1 MKRIVFALLAIM
13 TITAGTNAQTKVKES
28 AVPRA
33 VLLAME
39 NTYTSYSVSAWFEQP
54 GQYVAD
60 FTTEGQKGKAYF
72 TDDGEWQ
79 YSAFV
84 VEISECPT
92 IMNTYFVD
100 NYPGFKIR
108 STEYIEEMSGDNYY
122 RMIIT
127 RKGVGSDDFE
137 LIFDTRGKLTKTNA
151 PDPEV
156 VRRDFIARNNP
167 EADLNEREAP
177 EAPSKDGSKSGK
189 KKKDLDIDSEVE
201 KVTPPDAVK
210 KNFEKRYPTNRV
222 KSGPEWVMRDNEY
235 YVAYFTNNAKVNFD
249 AVLAENG
256 SMIMVGTTLAP
267 ERYPR
272 PIQKYL
278 AEKLKGEKYN
288 IEKVV
293 RYDYDSKYRNEEGKK
308 PKQYFYVVIS
318 QKVKG
323 KKGKKYTRM
332 TFDNV
337 GKFTGL
343 LANPL
348 DEKDI
353 R

>member
-1 MKRIVFALLAIM
+1 MKRIVLAILAIIM
-13 TITAGTNAQTKVKES
+13 ITASVNAQKKVKES
-28 AVPRA
+28 QVPRQ

-39 NTYTSYSVSAWFEQP
+39 NTYTSYAVSAWFEQP

-84 VEISECPT
+84 VDVSECPT

-167 EADLNEREAP
+167 EADLSEREGPQPP
-177 EAPSKDGSKSGK
+177 EKADKTARK
-189 KKKDLDIDSEVE
+189 KRQLEIDAEIE
-201 KVTPPDAVK
+201 TVTPPDAVK
-210 KNFEKRYPTNRV
+210 KNFEKRYPTTRI
-222 KSGPEWVMRDNEY
+222 KEGPEWVMRDGEY
-235 YVAYFTNNAKVNFD
+235 YVAYFTNNQRVDFD
-249 AVLAENG
+249 AVLAETG
-256 SMIMVGTTLAP
+256 TMIMVGTKLAP

-278 AEKLKGEKYN
+278 AEKLKGEKYD
-288 IEKVV
+288 IEKMV
-293 RYDYDSKYRNEEGKK
+293 RYDYDSKYRNEDGKK

-323 KKGKKYTRM
+323 KKGKKFTRM

>member
-1 MKRIVFALLAIM
+1 MKRIVLAILAIIM
-13 TITAGTNAQTKVKES
+13 ITASVNAQKKVKES
-28 AVPRA
+28 QVPRQ

-39 NTYTSYSVSAWFEQP
+39 NTYTSYAVSAWFEQP

-84 VEISECPT
+84 VDVSECPT

-137 LIFDTRGKLTKTNA
+137 PIFDTRGKLTKTNA

-167 EADLNEREAP
+167 EADLSEREEPVAP
-177 EAPSKDGSKSGK
+177 DKDGNKKSKK
-189 KKKDLDIDSEVE
+189 RRDLDIDSEVE
-201 KVTPPDAVK
+201 TVTPPDAVK
-210 KNFEKRYPTNRV
+210 KNFEKRYPAARV
-222 KSGPEWVMRDNEY
+222 KTGPEWVMRDNEY

-256 SMIMVGTTLAP
+256 TMIMVGTTLAP

-278 AEKLKGEKYN
+278 AEKLKGEKYD
-288 IEKVV
+288 IEKEV

-323 KKGKKYTRM
+323 KKGKKFTRM

>member
-1 MKRIVFALLAIM
+1 MKRIVLAILAIIM
-13 TITAGTNAQTKVKES
+13 ITASVNAQKKVKES
-28 AVPRA
+28 QVPRQ

-39 NTYTSYSVSAWFEQP
+39 NTYTSYAVSAWFEQP

-84 VEISECPT
+84 VDISECPT

-167 EADLNEREAP
+167 EADLSEREEP
-177 EAPSKDGSKSGK
+177 EAPDKNAKKSKKR
-189 KKKDLDIDSEVE
+189 KDLDIDSEVE
-201 KVTPPDAVK
+201 TVTPPDAVK
-210 KNFEKRYPTNRV
+210 KNFEKRYPAARV
-222 KSGPEWVMRDNEY
+222 KTGPEWVMRDNEY

-256 SMIMVGTTLAP
+256 TMVMVGTTLAP

-278 AEKLKGEKYN
+278 AEKLKGEKYD

-323 KKGKKYTRM
+323 KKGKKFTRM

>member
-1 MKRIVFALLAIM
+1 MKRLVLAILAM
-13 TITAGTNAQTKVKES
+13 ITISAGLNAQTKVKES
-28 AVPRA
+28 QVPRA

-39 NTYTSYSVSAWFEQP
+39 NTYTSYSVKAWFEQP

-60 FTTEGQKGKAYF
+60 FSTEGQNGKAYF

-84 VEISECPT
+84 VDISECPT

-127 RKGVGSDDFE
+127 RKGIGSDDFE

-167 EADLNEREAP
+167 EADLSEREGPQPP
-177 EAPSKDGSKSGK
+177 EKADKTARKERQ
-189 KKKDLDIDSEVE
+189 LEIDAEIE
-201 KVTPPDAVK
+201 TVTPPDAVK
-210 KNFEKRYPTNRV
+210 KNFEKRYPTTRI
-222 KSGPEWVMRDNEY
+222 KEGPEWVMRDGEY
-235 YVAYFTNNAKVNFD
+235 YVAYFTNNQRVDFD
-249 AVLAENG
+249 AVLAESG
-256 SMIMVGTTLAP
+256 TMIMVGTKLAP

-278 AEKLKGEKYN
+278 AEKLKGEKYD
-288 IEKVV
+288 IEKMV
-293 RYDYDSKYRNEEGKK
+293 RYDYDSKYRNEDGKK

-323 KKGKKYTRM
+323 NKGKKFTRM

>member
-1 MKRIVFALLAIM
+1 MKRLVLAILAM
-13 TITAGTNAQTKVKES
+13 ITISASLNAQTKVKES
-28 AVPRA
+28 QVPRA

-39 NTYTSYSVSAWFEQP
+39 NTYTSYTVKAWFEQP

-60 FTTEGQKGKAYF
+60 FSTEGQNGKAYF

-79 YSAFV
+79 YSAFQ
-84 VEISECPT
+84 VEVSECPT

-167 EADLNEREAP
+167 EADLKEREAAA
-177 EAPSKDGSKSGK
+177 EAAKDGRTSRK
-189 KKKDLDIDSEVE
+189 KRQLEIEAE
-201 KVTPPDAVK
+201 IETVTPPDAVK
-210 KNFEKRYPTNRV
+210 KNFEKRYPATRI
-222 KSGPEWVMRDNEY
+222 KEGPEWVMRDGEY
-235 YVAYFTNNAKVNFD
+235 YVAYFTNNQKVNFD
-249 AVLAENG
+249 AVLAETG
-256 SMIMVGTTLAP
+256 TMIMVGTTLAP

-278 AEKLKGEKYN
+278 AEKLKGEKYD

-293 RYDYDSKYRNEEGKK
+293 RYDYDSKYRNEDGKK

-318 QKVKG
+318 QKQKG

-343 LANPL
+343 LAQPL